1 MRAATTP
8 GQVGIGL
15 AGKVTAADYTEIA
28 EVAEAAG
35 FDAITVFGDLMFQP
49 PAMVLATMA
58 AATSRIRLG
67 VAAYS
72 PWTHHPV
79 EIAGQVAYL
88 DMASRG
94 RAFYGLVRGAWLD
107 QLGIDQHRSIA
118 AITDTAEIVT
128 RLLAGDA
135 SGYGG
140 SVYSLGEGLRLEYEP
155 YRPRVPLLIGTWSAK
170 LAGYAATVADEIQ
183 AGGSANPAMVG
194 RLRGLLSDAGTQREV
209 GVCLNAVVV
218 VDDDA
223 KAAARAVRAACAPY
237 FDVVASLD
245 ATVEVDP
252 DLLRGVKARLAVG
265 DHAGAGLLIPDDIL
279 RRFAFWGTA
288 DDVAN
293 HAMEILEAGA
303 LRVEF
308 DTPFG
313 LSTPDGLRRLAHDV
327 LPRIRSMQG

>member
-1 MRAATTP
+1 MDATTP

-15 AGKVTAADYTEIA
+15 AGSFPPADYRSIA
-28 EVAEAAG
+28 EVAEGAG

-49 PAMVLATMA
+49 PAMVLSTMA
-58 AATSRIRLG
+58 AASRSIRLG

-88 DMASRG
+88 DLASEG

-107 QLGIDQHRSIA
+107 QLNIDQTRSIA
-118 AITDTAEIVT
+118 AIDDTVQIVT
-128 RLLAGDA
+128 RLLAGDT
-135 SGYGG
+135 SGYRGP
-140 SVYSLGEGLRLEYEP
+140 VYSLGEGLRLEYEP
-155 YRPRVPLLIGTWSAK
+155 RRSSVPLLIGTWSPR
-170 LAGYAATVADEIQ
+170 LAAYAATCADELQ

-194 RLRGLLSDAGTQREV
+194 RLRDLLGPEQSGRTV
-209 GVCLNAVVV
+209 GICLNAVAV
-218 VDDDA
+218 VDDDP
-223 KAAARAVRAACAPY
+223 KAAGRAVRAACAPY
-237 FDVVASLD
+237 FDVVAGLD
-245 ATVEVDP
+245 TTVEVDP
-252 DLLRGVKARLAVG
+252 DLLHGVKQRLAAG
-265 DHAGAGLLIPDDIL
+265 DPDGAGALIPDSIL
-279 RRFAFWGTA
+279 RHFAFWGTP

-313 LSTPDGLRRLAHDV
+313 LTTPQGLRTLAQEV
-327 LPRIRSMQG
+327 LPRIRAMQG

>member
-107 QLGIDQHRSIA
+107 QLGIDQNRSIA
-118 AITDTAEIVT
+118 AITRGGPALGIRAVSSKGAVADRHLERKAC
-128 RLLAGDA
+128 RLRSDRRRRN
-135 SGYGG
+135 S
-140 SVYSLGEGLRLEYEP
+140 SRWLGEPCDG
-155 YRPRVPLLIGTWSAK
+155 RP
-170 LAGYAATVADEIQ
+170 
-183 AGGSANPAMVG
+183 
-194 RLRGLLSDAGTQREV
+194 
-209 GVCLNAVVV
+209 
-218 VDDDA
+218 
-223 KAAARAVRAACAPY
+223 
-237 FDVVASLD
+237 ASWPP
-245 ATVEVDP
+245 V
-252 DLLRGVKARLAVG
+252 
-265 DHAGAGLLIPDDIL
+265 
-279 RRFAFWGTA
+279 
-288 DDVAN
+288 
-293 HAMEILEAGA
+293 
-303 LRVEF
+303 
-308 DTPFG
+308 
-313 LSTPDGLRRLAHDV
+313 
-327 LPRIRSMQG
+327 